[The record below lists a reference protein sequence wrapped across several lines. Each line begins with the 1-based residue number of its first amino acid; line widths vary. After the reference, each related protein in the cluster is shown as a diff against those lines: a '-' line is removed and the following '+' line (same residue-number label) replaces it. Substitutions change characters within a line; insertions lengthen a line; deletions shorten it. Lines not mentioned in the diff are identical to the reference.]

1 MHMANAFDD
10 PRARKSEA
18 PPDDNIEQQMP
29 ARREVDA
36 WLSEGRPEP
45 TQEQLD
51 SVAREWLG

>member
-1 MHMANAFDD
+1 MANAFDD

-18 PPDDNIEQQMP
+18 PPDDDIERQMP
-29 ARREVDA
+29 ARREIDA

-51 SVAREWLG
+51 SVAREWPE